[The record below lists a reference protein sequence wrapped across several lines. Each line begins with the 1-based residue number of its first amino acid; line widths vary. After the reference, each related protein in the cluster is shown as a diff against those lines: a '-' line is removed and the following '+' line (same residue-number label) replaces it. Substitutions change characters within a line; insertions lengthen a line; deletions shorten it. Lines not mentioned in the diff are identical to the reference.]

1 MRVQSPIVE
10 QINKQYSSLKHFL
23 PVLGFR
29 KDTLI
34 FYSNI
39 IVTVGI
45 SFAEKMHVLRVPGK
59 TAVHCVNGNFREAGE
74 FFHV

>member
-10 QINKQYSSLKHFL
+10 QINKQYSSLRHFI

-29 KDTLI
+29 KDTLS

-39 IVTVGI
+39 KVTVNI

-59 TAVHCVNGNFREAGE
+59 TAVDCANGNFSQAGE